1 MNLENTISLQHPTSL
16 NRSSF
21 TVIAIALLALS
32 LVALSGCASR
42 PRFTPGVL
50 RMNLGTEPPALDWHI
65 TTDAT
70 SGDVIVNIMAG
81 LTQYRKDLSCAP
93 SCAQSWEILD
103 GGKRY
108 VFHLRND
115 LKWTDGKPV
124 TAYDFEYAWRR
135 IVEPKT
141 GAGYADFLNDVVNA
155 QEINTG
161 KITDL
166 TQLGAHALD
175 PRTFEVR
182 LKKPA
187 AYFIY
192 MTAHWA
198 TYPMRKD
205 VVETYGDRWTEPK
218 NIVTNGPFVLDK
230 WQHDYKIELKA
241 NDQFFEGRPKLDRIK
256 MFMVAEQSTAFAL
269 FENDELDYVDNR
281 SFSTHDVDRYRDSPG
296 YKRVPLLQGTYIG
309 FNVLKKPFGDKRVRR
324 AIAMAIDK
332 NVFPK
337 LLRRGERPSQ
347 SWIPAEVPGSS
358 SDAAL
363 AFDPEAA
370 RKELAAAGFPDGKN
384 FPNVPLLYPNREDT
398 RLIVE
403 SIQAQLK
410 KNLGITIELL
420 NQEWKVYLATRRQDP
435 PQLFRANW
443 IADFPDAQTFMNL
456 FTTGNGNNHTRW
468 SNRTY
473 DALIETAE
481 GELNQERRVSL
492 YQQADRILCHD
503 EAAIVPTFVTTQNLL
518 LKPWTK
524 GIEFN
529 ALDIQFFK
537 TGRIEDPAIDASLET
552 SARGSKFEQSAPALK
567 LEPQSS
573 SSISKPVSSGF
584 KTRNAEV
591 KH

>member
-1 MNLENTISLQHPTSL
+1 MNLENTIRIPQPTSL
-16 NRSSF
+16 KWPSF
-21 TVIAIALLALS
+21 IATTIVVLTLS
-32 LVALSGCASR
+32 LVSLTGCASR

-50 RMNLGTEPPALDWHI
+50 RINLGTEPPALDWHI

-70 SGDVIVNIMAG
+70 SGDVIVNIMTG
-81 LTQYRKDLSCAP
+81 LTQYRPDLSCAP
-93 SCAQSWEILD
+93 ACAESWEILD

-115 LKWTDGKPV
+115 VLWTDGKPV

-135 IVEPKT
+135 IEDPKT

-161 KITDL
+161 KITDV

-175 PRTFEVR
+175 ERTFEVR

-205 VVETYGDRWTEPK
+205 VVEKHGDRWTEPA
-218 NIVTNGPFVLDK
+218 NIVTNGPFRLDK
-230 WQHDYKIELKA
+230 WQHDYKIELAA
-241 NDQFFEGRPKLDRIK
+241 NEKFFEGRPPLDRIK

-281 SFSTHDVDRYRDSPG
+281 SFSTHDVDRYRDSPF

-309 FNVLKKPFGDKRVRR
+309 FNVLKKPFGDKHVRR
-324 AIAMAIDK
+324 AIAMAVDK
-332 NVFPK
+332 DVFPK

-347 SWIPAEVPGSS
+347 SWIPEELPGASP
-358 SDAAL
+358 DAAL
-363 AFDPEAA
+363 KFDPEAA
-370 RKELAAAGFPDGKN
+370 RKELALAGFPDGKG
-384 FPNVPLLYPNREDT
+384 FPTVPLLYPNREDT

-410 KNLGITIELL
+410 KNLGISIELL

-468 SNRTY
+468 SNKSY
-473 DALIETAE
+473 DALIEDAE
-481 GELNQERRVSL
+481 GELDQAKRVEL
-492 YQQADRILCHD
+492 FKQADHILCHD

-529 ALDIQFFK
+529 ALDIQFLK
-537 TGRIEDPAIDASLET
+537 TARIDDSDLPGVGQSTTVVKPASSVDLHGSET
-552 SARGSKFEQSAPALK
+552 PSRDIPH
-567 LEPQSS
+567 SS
-573 SSISKPVSSGF
+573 SPSNS
-584 KTRNAEV
+584 EV
-591 KH
+591 KQP